1 MRHRNSSQRL
11 RQKPAHSRMLQR
23 NLVTSLVLYESIR
36 TTKKRAEVVQPILD
50 RLIVTAKKKD
60 RVNAIRALNAV
71 FTHENATRKTLEVLT
86 TRYKNRP
93 SGFSRATPVGARI
106 GDGAELVTLS
116 LIDAVRPTA
125 AKEEVKAG
133 KKPARSGRQPAK
145 KTAARNTVSQKN
157 EDSSDSSES
166 SASSESST

>member
-23 NLVTSLVLYESIR
+23 NLVTSLVLYETIR
-36 TTKKRAEVVQPILD
+36 TTKKRAAVVQPILD

-60 RVNAIRALNAV
+60 RVNATRALNAV
-71 FTHENATRKTLEVLT
+71 FTHKNATLKTLEVLAD
-86 TRYKNRP
+86 RYKNRP
-93 SGFSRATPVGARI
+93 SGFSRAIPVGARI

-125 AKEEVKAG
+125 AKAEEVKAE
-133 KKPARSGRQPAK
+133 KKAAPK
-145 KTAARNTVSQKN
+145 KTARKTAAKKDAA
-157 EDSSDSSES
+157 EDSSA
-166 SASSESST
+166 AS